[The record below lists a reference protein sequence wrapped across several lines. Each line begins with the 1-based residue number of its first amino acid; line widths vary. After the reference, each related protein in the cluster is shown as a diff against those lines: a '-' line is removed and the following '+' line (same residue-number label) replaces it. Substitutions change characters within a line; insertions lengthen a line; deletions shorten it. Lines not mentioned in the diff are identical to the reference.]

1 MNQRDVNQDSSYKP
15 HFFERRI
22 PKIVLLWFI
31 LNCLW
36 IGYLT
41 EVLISNM
48 WIRKTLNNL
57 KIITPVYIN
66 REPMLQFVFFLG
78 VEFPYEE
85 LNWAAHLRW
94 SCFFSWLR
102 GIP

>member
-15 HFFERRI
+15 HFVERRI
-22 PKIVLLWFI
+22 SQIVLLRLI

-41 EVLISNM
+41 EVLISDV
-48 WIRKTLNNL
+48 WIRKILNNL
-57 KIITPVYIN
+57 PIITPVYIN

-78 VEFPYEE
+78 VEVSYEE
-85 LNWAAHLRW
+85 LNWAAHLR
-94 SCFFSWLR
+94 
-102 GIP
+102 